1 MKRSIAVIA
10 ITVIVSIGAYSQ
22 SLAGFK
28 TGFESFAGDMAG
40 SLAVNS
46 TIGGNWSDAYIG
58 GFPHLGAGVALG
70 AAFVSSAGTKS
81 LFDAMSA
88 SVPTALAKVGIPIP
102 AAVATLKIGLPFLPM
117 DVGVKGGF
125 IPASVGKSL
134 IKDGSVDYTNFGLQ
148 VRYALVKQNILLP
161 NVSIGAAYNY
171 QKGSVKAPTGI
182 GAQSMSVG
190 PYTVDMTNPNLSLGW
205 TSNTI
210 DFTAQV
216 SKKLLLLFVPYA
228 GAGLTVGKSAVT
240 GGLDSNITVGGGTI
254 ADVQTYMG
262 SAAPDFSNTGFSYT
276 ADEKKA
282 VFRIYGGLS
291 FRIVILDLDTQLM
304 YVPSKK
310 ALGAS
315 LTTRVQF

>member
-1 MKRSIAVIA
+1 MKRSFAALAIAVCA
-10 ITVIVSIGAYSQ
+10 TFAYSQ
-22 SLAGFK
+22 TLEEFQ

-46 TIGGNWSDAYIG
+46 TIGANWSDAYIG
-58 GFPHLGAGVALG
+58 GFPHLGAGLAAG

-81 LFDAMSA
+81 LFDAMGQP
-88 SVPTALAKVGIPIP
+88 VPDALAKVGIPIP

-117 DVGVKGGF
+117 DIGVKGGY
-125 IPASVGKSL
+125 IPPSVGKSL
-134 IKDGSVDYTNFGLQ
+134 IKDGSVDYTNVGLQ
-148 VRYALVKQNILLP
+148 VRYALVKQNLLLP
-161 NVSIGAAYNY
+161 NVSVGAAYNY
-171 QKGSVKAPTGI
+171 QKGSIKAPTGI
-182 GAQSMSVG
+182 GAQSLSFGVD
-190 PYTVDMTNPNLSLGW
+190 TVDMTNPDLSLGW

-216 SKKLLLLFVPYA
+216 SKKILFLLVPYA

-240 GGLDSNITVGGGTI
+240 GGLDSSISTTYPGGLS
-254 ADVQTYMG
+254 ALQTAMG
-262 SAAPDFSNTGFSYT
+262 SAAPDFSSTGFSYT

-282 VFRIYGGLS
+282 IFRIYGGLS
-291 FRIVILDLDTQLM
+291 FRLIILDIDTQVM
-304 YVPSKK
+304 YVPAQK